1 MGKIK
6 KDFTAWINSAIANG
20 LVNPGEYTFDAD
32 GKMEKPYTGI
42 KNVDGVDYYYVND
55 AVDSTGVA
63 HLVKV
68 DDDIY
73 YVTPMG
79 KIKKNFTAWINSA
92 IANDLVNPGE
102 YTFDADGKMII
113 D

>member
-1 MGKIK
+1 M
-6 KDFTAWINSAIANG
+6 
-20 LVNPGEYTFDAD
+20 
-32 GKMEKPYTGI
+32 
-42 KNVDGVDYYYVND
+42 
-55 AVDSTGVA
+55 
-63 HLVKV
+63 KV
-68 DDDIY
+68 DNDIY